1 MRLDSEWNEAYR
13 RRDRSPLA
21 HILADDFAALAALG
35 EPISKGLL
43 MINPSGHGV
52 KSITFSEQFVIAQ
65 SLACRIKLVDMF
77 ANTFRAIVHCGI
89 GHQIVVQPTI

>member
-1 MRLDSEWNEAYR
+1 VCR

-21 HILADDFAALAALG
+21 HFLADGFAGLTALG
-35 EPISKGLL
+35 EPITKALQ

-52 KSITFSEQFVIAQ
+52 KSITFGEQFVIAQ

-77 ANTFRAIVHCGI
+77 ANTLRAIGLCGV
-89 GHQIVVQPTI
+89 GYQIVVQPTI